1 MSVASLIAGPLGM
14 CDHLNPLQSLANFTL
29 RNIILSVSVCTHNLS
44 HSGERLC
51 FPFLQAQPLLGAL
64 FKSVMHMNK
73 IISCKLKF
81 QCVFFLKYV
90 VDIKCNLFFN
100 FTFSDCMTAFS
111 TVNMFQACRK
121 VISVVNIVKLS
132 IKNIFF
138 SFSYKKQISF
148 SECSRM

>member
-51 FPFLQAQPLLGAL
+51 LPFLQAQPLLGAL

-81 QCVFFLKYV
+81 QC
-90 VDIKCNLFFN
+90 D
-100 FTFSDCMTAFS
+100 
-111 TVNMFQACRK
+111 
-121 VISVVNIVKLS
+121 
-132 IKNIFF
+132 FF
-138 SFSYKKQISF
+138 SNMLLTSNVICFSISLF
-148 SECSRM
+148 LTV